1 MSTGNFESWAGN
13 ISEIGAIYPFV
24 GTEFLLW
31 ILGMAFW
38 IGWHIW
44 NLSTEPR
51 EWDEIR
57 RLSGKAPP
65 QEEHRE

>member
-1 MSTGNFESWAGN
+1 MTTGDFQDWAGT

-24 GTEFLLW
+24 GSEFLLW
-31 ILGMAFW
+31 ILGLAFW

-44 NLSTEPR
+44 NLSTEHR

-57 RLSGKAPP
+57 RLSAKTPP
-65 QEEHRE
+65 PEEHME

>member
-1 MSTGNFESWAGN
+1 MTTGNFQDWAGT

-24 GTEFLLW
+24 GSEFLLW
-31 ILGMAFW
+31 IVGMAFW

-44 NLSTEPR
+44 NLSTEHR

-57 RLSGKAPP
+57 RLSGKTPL
-65 QEEHRE
+65 QEERTE

>member
-1 MSTGNFESWAGN
+1 MTTGNFENWAGA

-24 GTEFLLW
+24 GSEFLLW

-44 NLSTEPR
+44 NLNTENR
-51 EWDEIR
+51 EWDEIQ
-57 RLSGKAPP
+57 RLSGKPP
-65 QEEHRE
+65 LQEEHRE

>member
-1 MSTGNFESWAGN
+1 MTTGNFENWAGT

-44 NLSTEPR
+44 NLSTEGR

-57 RLSGKAPP
+57 RLTGKTPP